1 MSQLNR
7 KEMEALYQMFDQFA
21 LEDQRRFYESSVGK
35 YRKANF
41 QVNTYRALFS
51 LITGLA
57 SALAGVLVATAI
69 PSGQCVPGDAVCS
82 ILSGAVIVLL
92 VLSVVAPAIGGAF
105 GTLADLYQWDRLVT
119 VYSNALEN
127 IEVADARSP
136 DPEME
141 DMKYRA
147 ALIAYADGTLSVM
160 RDESAQWGQLIRT
173 PPQLEKFLE
182 AEEEKAAKAS
192 GQQLEFGAQVATT
205 PPPQAPAAQPSAPA
219 AQPSAPA
226 ADSATP
232 PPPIDP
238 NDPTTAG

>member
-7 KEMEALYQMFDQFA
+7 KEMEALYKMFDQFT
-21 LEDQRRFYESSVGK
+21 LEDQRRFYESSVSK
-35 YRKANF
+35 YRKSNF

-69 PSGQCVPGDAVCS
+69 PSGQCVPGDATCS

-141 DMKYRA
+141 DMKFRA

-173 PPQLEKFLE
+173 PPQLDKFLE
-182 AEEEKAAKAS
+182 VEEEKAAKAG
-192 GQQLEFGAQVATT
+192 GQQTDGGAQVATT
-205 PPPQAPAAQPSAPA
+205 PSAPTS
-219 AQPSAPA
+219 PSTSSSP
-226 ADSATP
+226 STTP
-232 PPPIDP
+232 PPPINP
-238 NDPTTAG
+238 SDPTTAG